1 MVKRAT
7 EEQKREWS
15 ALPSSTEM
23 AIRRISS
30 VFLMGGLLTI
40 LTPFA
45 PFSWLT
51 PNNVSEGPELLDR
64 FLSPI
69 VVLGALFFQWQ
80 IAGIIAPLTIQLAD
94 FVFLYQQ
101 AMYWKLAF
109 LEIVVVVAV
118 YLGQNEI
125 WRRFAAV
132 GVVAGLWAIGWGAT
146 PMRYK
151 LQAWEHI
158 KWIWT
163 WMAFDEARRVVGHGR
178 RRW

>member
-7 EEQKREWS
+7 EGERREWA
-15 ALPSSTEM
+15 ALPSRTEI

-30 VFLMGGLLTI
+30 VLLIGGFFTI
-40 LTPFA
+40 LAPFT

-51 PNNVSEGPELLDR
+51 PNSFSEGPDILDS
-64 FLSPI
+64 FLSPVI
-69 VVLGALFFQWQ
+69 VLGALFFQWQ
-80 IAGIIAPLTIQLAD
+80 IAGIIAPLAIQLAD

-109 LEIVVVVAV
+109 LEVAIFVVVH
-118 YLGQNEI
+118 LGKNEI
-125 WRRFAAV
+125 LRRFATV
-132 GVVAGLWAIGWGAT
+132 SIVAGLWVIGWSAT

-151 LQAWEHI
+151 RQAWEHI
-158 KWIWT
+158 KWVWM
-163 WMAFDEARRVVGHGR
+163 WMAFDEARRVVGRGR